1 MTLVAVVSDYLLHPF
16 YPQFFELRFGVKD
29 PEMVGYYF
37 AAICF
42 MVMIA
47 FPFWAYVSK
56 KRAELNIIEGNILTK
71 EAEKKELSKKL
82 DKAGEE
88 LDRATVAKNYIEG
101 K

>member
-16 YPQFFELRFGVKD
+16 YPQFFELRFGIKN
-29 PEMVGYYF
+29 PELVGYYF

-56 KRAELNIIEGNILTK
+56 KVSELNILVYTQFVAGIL
-71 EAEKKELSKKL
+71 ALL
-82 DKAGEE
+82 CF
-88 LDRATVAKNYIEG
+88 V
-101 K
+101 